1 MVETFLVLPSSDWT
15 VSDPILTSPI
25 LYPAFSILFNVICD
39 TSTARPMLRP
49 LALIVTFGWLA
60 NWIRVD
66 VTYVMSGFLPMYIVS
81 WGPSLCGVV
90 CFCDYHWRYIIY
102 TEICGQACIL

>member
-1 MVETFLVLPSSDWT
+1 MNNKEAGNGLLACLPTPYFLLISISIVETFLVLPSSDWT

-25 LYPAFSILFNVICD
+25 LYPAFSILFSVICD

-49 LALIVTFGWLA
+49 LALIVTVGWLA

-81 WGPSLCGVV
+81 
-90 CFCDYHWRYIIY
+90 
-102 TEICGQACIL
+102 